1 MWISRV
7 YTRRSGNDR
16 QSFYGQ
22 CIKTGF
28 TARNLQNPS
37 SFKSYSASQLCN
49 CPMFEERS
57 WPIHVSWGLL
67 YPFRRQLI
75 KSPLVAPTP
84 LSRSK
89 QHHFHLMAFAAEM
102 DKTQIKN
109 RQRGAPLRRL
119 NPKIQTIKNN
129 TVHFGFSKFSSD
141 SRLPLKYFANLET
154 LACFQKQLGLS
165 ACSCLFKLSHF

>member
-89 QHHFHLMAFAAEM
+89 QQHFHLMAFAAEM

-109 RQRGAPLRRL
+109 RQRGAPLWRL
-119 NPKIQTIKNN
+119 DPKIQTIKNN
-129 TVHFGFSKFSSD
+129 TVHFGFSKLSSD
-141 SRLPLKYFANLET
+141 SRLPPEVLRKLRD
-154 LACFQKQLGLS
+154 LGL
-165 ACSCLFKLSHF
+165 LPKTTKIKRL

>member
-75 KSPLVAPTP
+75 KSPLVAPMP

-109 RQRGAPLRRL
+109 RQGGAPLWRL
-119 NPKIQTIKNN
+119 DPKIQTIKNN
-129 TVHFGFSKFSSD
+129 TVHFGFSKLSSD
-141 SRLPLKYFANLET
+141 SRLPPEVLRKLRD
-154 LACFQKQLGLS
+154 LGL
-165 ACSCLFKLSHF
+165 LPKTTKIKRL